1 MGRKRGKINLLLLE
15 RFGESARQG
24 SATGKAGVELLL
36 ATFEHM
42 KNYYQL
48 LIIPL
53 TLWSGFEQ
61 AFLTAEFTAVGLLF
75 FSITSFVLIFQN
87 FPK

>member
-1 MGRKRGKINLLLLE
+1 MNFLFLITY

-24 SATGKAGVELLL
+24 SSTGKAGVELIL

-42 KNYYQL
+42 KNHYQL

-61 AFLTAEFTAVGLLF
+61 AFLTAEFTAVNIFCF
-75 FSITSFVLIFQN
+75 FFLSRN
-87 FPK
+87 FKILN